1 MLIKYAFFDTPL
13 AVYIAL
19 FTDIDECKRSPGI
32 CESDCINTEGSFK
45 CSCPRGYQ
53 SVGDNCEG
61 TPDRSS
67 LTTFTRIL
75 SPGKASFVKGR
86 LQILL
91 AKRILHKKVSSS
103 NMR

>member
-1 MLIKYAFFDTPL
+1 MKYAFLFDTPL
-13 AVYIAL
+13 AVHIAL

-61 TPDRSS
+61 TPDARQIKAKLPLPYPEFIPSPRQGQFCQIRDTD
-67 LTTFTRIL
+67 LT
-75 SPGKASFVKGR
+75 GR
-86 LQILL
+86 
-91 AKRILHKKVSSS
+91 AETA
-103 NMR
+103 